1 MSQKLYRFTVLVLV
15 VILVFTSMPL
25 AKNYLFA
32 NKQRINGHNV
42 IVKTN
47 DNGNIEAVNTVDDT
61 ILKVKYTKEN
71 DKYTL
76 YRDEVAYDLAV
87 NDYGEDLFIDFA
99 QSNQQTPEGKVV
111 GQFALAI
118 PLILWTP
125 ILIEAAQITIAAAV
139 AVVGT
144 YTIWYSV
151 DAIAQ
156 TIDMSTTKEKVVAQD
171 IAKED
176 TKNNKAYYAAAL
188 VAGHVAISRQLTYEE
203 AVLRLS
209 SGMDVFATNKLAAS
223 AAAFGAT
230 VPTKK
235 AIHHLAHDVGEGYYP
250 HFHPGGRSWIV
261 NPRNAPHCWYGVA
274 PIQ

>member
-1 MSQKLYRFTVLVLV
+1 
-15 VILVFTSMPL
+15 
-25 AKNYLFA
+25 
-32 NKQRINGHNV
+32 
-42 IVKTN
+42 
-47 DNGNIEAVNTVDDT
+47 
-61 ILKVKYTKEN
+61 
-71 DKYTL
+71 
-76 YRDEVAYDLAV
+76 
-87 NDYGEDLFIDFA
+87 LFIDLA

-111 GQFALAI
+111 GQFAMAI

-188 VAGHVAISRQLTYEE
+188 VAGQVAISRQLTYEE

-235 AIHHLAHDVGEGYYP
+235 AVHHLAHDVGEGYYP